1 MSRSKP
7 TRAEAERRGRSGEM
21 LAAWWLRLTGWRILA
36 QRVKLAVGEVD
47 IVARRGRT
55 VAFVEVKWRRKEA
68 ALAGAID
75 AHRLRRVARAAE
87 AIAPKFARAGDTMRV
102 DVILITP
109 WRWPRR
115 IANAW
120 QPGA

>member
-1 MSRSKP
+1 MS
-7 TRAEAERRGRSGEM
+7 RAEAERQGRKGEV
-21 LAAWWLRLTGWRILA
+21 LAAWWLRLNGWRILA
-36 QRVKLAVGEVD
+36 QRVKLAAGEVD

-55 VAFVEVKWRRKEA
+55 VAFVEVKWRRDAA

-75 AHRLRRVARAAE
+75 AYRLRRVARAAE
-87 AIAPKFARAGDTMRV
+87 AVAARYVRAGDTMQI
-102 DVILITP
+102 DVILIAP
-109 WRWPRR
+109 GRWPRR